1 MKKAAKKIEEVL
13 LGMQALE
20 HEATAAAASASTTT
34 ASASASMPIGTRVKL
49 CGLTAKPEL
58 NEQWGIV
65 VGFKA
70 RSGSERVKVELED
83 GRGPFSL
90 KAENLHVAALKGK

>member
-13 LGMQALE
+13 LDMQALE
-20 HEATAAAASASTTT
+20 HEATAAAASASTT

-49 CGLTAKPEL
+49 RGLTAKPEL
-58 NEQWGIV
+58 NKQWGVV

-70 RSGSERVKVELED
+70 GSGGERVKVELED

-90 KAENLHVAALKGK
+90 KAESLHVAALKRK

>member
-13 LGMQALE
+13 LDMQALE
-20 HEATAAAASASTTT
+20 HEATAAAASASMT
-34 ASASASMPIGTRVKL
+34 ASASMPIGTRVKL